1 MYKGYKTMKIIASV
15 DGQKYLAEVTSREL
29 RELDSQVTITVGAEY
44 EITKAA
50 ETLASLRGLSRN
62 KLEYIGKYINDLQ
75 ARFEQI
81 EEAYDA
87 LMLLDTIKNSEE
99 KDGL

>member
-1 MYKGYKTMKIIASV
+1 MKIIASI

-29 RELDSQVTITVGAEY
+29 RELNSGVSIQVGAEY

-50 ETLASLRGLSRN
+50 ETLATLRGLSRN

-75 ARFEQI
+75 AKFEEI

-87 LMLLDTIKNSEE
+87 LMMLDTIKNSEE
-99 KDGL
+99 K

>member
-1 MYKGYKTMKIIASV
+1 MKIIASA
-15 DGQKYLAEVTSREL
+15 GSNKYLAEITSFEL
-29 RELDSQVTITVGAEY
+29 RELNSEVKVEIGAEY

-50 ETLASLRGLSRN
+50 ETLATLRSLSRN

-87 LMLLDTIKNSEE
+87 LMMLDTIKNSEE
-99 KDGL
+99 K